1 MGRVSQNLEWRAL
14 QAAIPGE
21 REDPASLSVR
31 VQGRAQSLEQE
42 RGVRGWERPLG
53 SRAQMLSFCF
63 LNILPRTCETLYLGT
78 WRFCLYLEKRSQ
90 FHGSHKRD
98 QDVGVSLPGT
108 DSPSDRRGL
117 NQHWGCHSQ
126 GQGSDG
132 SDTGVQGE
140 LSSHIRITREFLW
153 LWLAM
158 SCVTLM
164 TSLLLR
170 MGSRVIQE
178 GERTHQEPEN
188 RAEPLSVPHLC
199 HRSQRQGFAWN
210 PSSSLPW

>member
-1 MGRVSQNLEWRAL
+1 M
-14 QAAIPGE
+14 
-21 REDPASLSVR
+21 
-31 VQGRAQSLEQE
+31 
-42 RGVRGWERPLG
+42 
-53 SRAQMLSFCF
+53 
-63 LNILPRTCETLYLGT
+63 YLGA
-78 WRFCLYLEKRSQ
+78 WRFCFYLKTREKRSQ

-98 QDVGVSLPGT
+98 QDEGVSLPGA

-117 NQHWGCHSQ
+117 NQHWGRHSQ

-132 SDTGVQGE
+132 SDTGVQGK
-140 LSSHIRITREFLW
+140 LSSDIPITREFLW

-178 GERTHQEPEN
+178 GERTKQDVEN
-188 RAEPLSVPHLC
+188 RAKPLSVPHLC
-199 HRSQRQGFAWN
+199 HRSQRQGFASN
-210 PSSSLPW
+210 PLSSLPGGPRVLAAPSAGDGAPGFGLIRGITGAGTWTQLGEPLLLTGHRPPQP